1 MRQEKK
7 VGGTKR
13 ALLTSVLAL
22 VLSLAMLAG
31 STFAWFTD
39 TASTGVNRIVSGNL
53 DVGLQ
58 YWGVGEDGQKTWL
71 TAESS
76 EELFDENALWEP
88 GYTQIVYLKVKN
100 NGNLALTYAMQ
111 ITPVRETVGINVDG
125 EQFKL
130 SDYIKFAWTTFT
142 ADGDGAPVALDRE
155 GAQAGVG
162 EGAQLGTTLHRQ
174 AAEPMEAGAEE
185 LVALVAWMPENVGNE
200 ANYSTVQPT
209 IELSLK
215 VLATQA
221 AVESDSFDT
230 TYDEDAAA
238 AEDLNNK
245 PEYDYESLYDYDNLK
260 GYGVTV
266 ERNEAGKVVK
276 ATVSGVNGK
285 VVDGFFYNNKPGTEA
300 TPIDRWRD
308 LKEVVIEE
316 GVTEIGVDAFSVC
329 TSLETVTLPQSL
341 QKIGEKAFS
350 YCTSLKTINIPDS
363 VNVIGPK
370 AFYFCK
376 SLTSI
381 GIPEGITEIGYATF
395 GYAENLTTVN
405 IPASVTRIGDFA
417 FQNCGFTSMDVP
429 ATVKELGEG
438 AFSTCRS
445 LENVTVPAETVS
457 KKAFYFCDALKSV
470 TLTDDVKTI
479 GEEAFRQC
487 TSLESIEIPSSV
499 TELGTCAFKNCF
511 ALKTAVIKGG
521 TVKGSLVTE
530 ATFYNCNALET
541 LVISDNATLD
551 ASFKAAY
558 SKSTLKTVK
567 IGKGEIGN
575 SAFSNCTNLTTV
587 ELGDGV
593 TSIGT
598 SAFLKCKQ
606 LSSIAIGS
614 GVISI
619 GTSAF
624 NGCTALTN
632 ANIGSGAIGESA
644 FNGCTSLANV
654 TLGNGVTSI
663 GKNAFLRCTALT
675 SISIGSG
682 VTSIG
687 SGAFNGCTELR
698 NANIGSGAIGA
709 NAFQDC
715 SRLASVTLGDG
726 VTSIGTNAFLKCTAL
741 TSMYIGSSVK
751 TIESYAFSTCSS
763 LSEVT
768 ISAAQI
774 GNQAFRSANALKKV
788 TLGDGVETIPAGAF
802 SNCGMGN
809 KNNSPELYLKAG
821 TWTSNGQETTVAE
834 GASITT
840 GNRVFNQIKSGKPAT
855 WSAPVNP

>member
-31 STFAWFTD
+31 TTFAWFTD

-58 YWGVGEDGQKTWL
+58 YWGVDENGQKTWL
-71 TAESS
+71 TAENS
-76 EELFDENALWEP
+76 EDLFDKNALWEP

-111 ITPVRETVGINVDG
+111 ITPVHETVGVNVDG
-125 EQFKL
+125 EEFKL
-130 SDYIKFAWTTFT
+130 SDYIKFGWTPFT
-142 ADGDGAPVALDRE
+142 VDGDGTPVALDRE
-155 GAQAGVG
+155 AAQTGVG
-162 EGAQLGTTLHRQ
+162 DGAQLGTTLHRK
-174 AAEPMEAGAEE
+174 AAEPMKASAEE

-221 AVESDSFDT
+221 AVESDSFDNS
-230 TYDEDAAA
+230 YDEDAATN
-238 AEDLNNK
+238 EDLDNK
-245 PEYDYESLYDYDNLK
+245 PEYDYESLYDYNNPE
-260 GYGVTV
+260 GYGVTL

-285 VVDGFFYNNKPGTEA
+285 VVDGFFYNNTPGTEA
-300 TPIDRWRD
+300 TPTDRWRE

-329 TSLETVTLPQSL
+329 TSLETVTLPESL

-370 AFYFCK
+370 AFFFCK

-381 GIPEGITEIGYATF
+381 DIPEGITEIGYATF
-395 GYAENLTTVN
+395 GYAENLATVN

-445 LENVTVPAETVS
+445 LKNVTVPAETVS

-470 TLTDDVKTI
+470 TLTNDVKTI
-479 GEEAFRQC
+479 GEEAFREC
-487 TSLESIEIPSSV
+487 RNLESIEIPSSV

-558 SKSTLKTVK
+558 SKSTLKTVE
-567 IGKGEIGN
+567 IGKGEIG
-575 SAFSNCTNLTTV
+575 
-587 ELGDGV
+587 D
-593 TSIGT
+593 
-598 SAFLKCKQ
+598 
-606 LSSIAIGS
+606 
-614 GVISI
+614 
-619 GTSAF
+619 
-624 NGCTALTN
+624 
-632 ANIGSGAIGESA
+632 SA
-644 FNGCTSLANV
+644 FNGCTSLTNV
-654 TLGNGVTSI
+654 TLGNDVTSI
-663 GKNAFLRCTALT
+663 GKSAFLKCTQLP
-675 SISIGSG
+675 SITIGDG
-682 VTSIG
+682 VISIG
-687 SGAFNGCTELR
+687 SGAFNGCTALT

-715 SRLASVTLGDG
+715 SRLANVTLGDG
-726 VTSIGTNAFLKCTAL
+726 VTSIGANAFLRCEAL
-741 TSMYIGSSVK
+741 TSMNIGSSVGI
-751 TIESYAFSTCSS
+751 IENYAFSGCAA
-763 LSEVT
+763 LEEVT

-788 TLGDGVETIPAGAF
+788 TLGDGVENIPAGAF
-802 SNCGMGN
+802 SSCGMGDR
-809 KNNSPELYLKAG
+809 NNPGQLFLKAG
-821 TWTSNGQETTVAE
+821 DWTCGDKTTTVAKDE
-834 GASITT
+834 PITR
-840 GNRVFNQIKSGKPAT
+840 GNPVFNGIVSNKNDAT
-855 WSAPVNP
+855 WSAPANP

>member
-1 MRQEKK
+1 MSQKDSMDNAVEAGVKRNKTQKERSNDMRQEKK

-53 DVGLQ
+53 DVGLE
-58 YWGVGEDGQKTWL
+58 YWDKESGWL
-71 TAESS
+71 DAENSKD
-76 EELFDENALWEP
+76 LFDENALWEP

-100 NGNLALTYAMQ
+100 GGNLALTYAMQ
-111 ITPVRETVGINVDG
+111 ITPVHETVGVNVDG
-125 EQFKL
+125 EEFKL
-130 SDYIKFAWTTFT
+130 SDYIKFGWTTFT
-142 ADGDGAPVALDRE
+142 VNGDGTPVALDRE
-155 GAQAGVG
+155 AAQTGVG
-162 EGAQLGTTLHRQ
+162 GGAQLGKTLHRQ
-174 AAEPMEAGAEE
+174 AVKPMAAGAEE
-185 LVALVAWMPENVGNE
+185 LVALVAWMPEDVGNE

-221 AVESDSFDT
+221 AVESDSFNN

-238 AEDLNNK
+238 NEGLDKK
-245 PEYDYESLYDYDNLK
+245 PEYDYESLYDYNNLE
-260 GYGVTV
+260 GYGVRV
-266 ERNEAGKVVK
+266 ERNGAGKVVK

-329 TSLETVTLPQSL
+329 TSLETVTLPESL

-350 YCTSLKTINIPDS
+350 YCTSLKTINIPAS

-370 AFYFCK
+370 AFFFCK

-381 GIPEGITEIGYATF
+381 DIPEGVTEISYATF
-395 GYAENLTTVN
+395 GYAENLTAVN

-445 LENVTVPAETVS
+445 LKNVKVPAETVS

-470 TLTDDVKTI
+470 TLTNDVKTI
-479 GEEAFRQC
+479 GEEAFRHC

-521 TVKGSLVTE
+521 TVKGSSVTE
-530 ATFYNCNALET
+530 ATFYNCKALET

-558 SKSTLKTVK
+558 SKSTLKTVE
-567 IGKGEIGN
+567 IGKGEIGD
-575 SAFSNCTNLTTV
+575 SAFKSCPNLTTV
-587 ELGDGV
+587 ELGNGV
-593 TSIGT
+593 TSVGDN
-598 SAFLKCKQ
+598 AFSK
-606 LSSIAIGS
+606 
-614 GVISI
+614 
-619 GTSAF
+619 
-624 NGCTALTN
+624 CTALTSI
-632 ANIGSGAIGESA
+632 NIGD
-644 FNGCTSLANV
+644 
-654 TLGNGVTSI
+654 GVTSI
-663 GKNAFLRCTALT
+663 GKNAF
-675 SISIGSG
+675 
-682 VTSIG
+682 
-687 SGAFNGCTELR
+687 NG
-698 NANIGSGAIGA
+698 
-709 NAFQDC
+709 
-715 SRLASVTLGDG
+715 
-726 VTSIGTNAFLKCTAL
+726 
-741 TSMYIGSSVK
+741 
-751 TIESYAFSTCSS
+751 CSS

-774 GNQAFRSANALKKV
+774 GYQAFKSAYALKKV
-788 TLGDGVETIPAGAF
+788 TLGDGVEKIPAGAF
-802 SNCGMGN
+802 SNCGMGDRDN
-809 KNNSPELYLKAG
+809 PGQLFLKAG
-821 TWTSNGQETTVAE
+821 DWTCGGKTITVE
-834 GASITT
+834 KNMPITR
-840 GNRVFNQIKSGKPAT
+840 GNPVFNGIVSNKGDAV

>member
-31 STFAWFTD
+31 TTFAWFTD

-53 DVGLQ
+53 DVGLK
-58 YWGVGEDGQKTWL
+58 YWGVGEDGRKTWL
-71 TAESS
+71 TAENSK
-76 EELFDENALWEP
+76 ELFDENALWEP
-88 GYTQIVYLKVKN
+88 GYTQIVYLKVEN

-111 ITPVRETVGINVDG
+111 ITPVHETVGVNVDG

-130 SDYIKFAWTTFT
+130 SDYIKFGWTTFT
-142 ADGDGAPVALDRE
+142 ADENGAPVALDRE
-155 GAQAGVG
+155 AAQTGVG
-162 EGAQLGTTLHRQ
+162 DGAQLGKTLHRQ
-174 AAEPMEAGAEE
+174 AADPMKANAEE

-221 AVESDSFDT
+221 TVESDSFNN
-230 TYDEDAAA
+230 TYDGDAATD
-238 AEDLNNK
+238 EDLDNK
-245 PEYDYESLYDYDNLK
+245 PEYDYSYTEEE
-260 GYGVTV
+260 GVTLITD
-266 ERNEAGKVVK
+266 ENGKVVK
-276 ATVSGVNGK
+276 AIVSGVNGK
-285 VVDGFFYNNKPGTEA
+285 VQTGLFSNLKQSVDEEGNPLFDRNGS
-300 TPIDRWRD
+300 PIMEPDEKWAA
-308 LKEVVIEE
+308 LTEVVIKD
-316 GVTEIGVDAFSVC
+316 GVTEIGNQTFQGC
-329 TSLETVTLPQSL
+329 TGLTNVT
-341 QKIGEKAFS
+341 
-350 YCTSLKTINIPDS
+350 IPDS
-363 VNVIGPK
+363 VQKIGAW
-370 AFYFCK
+370 AFYLCGGLK
-376 SLTSI
+376 NVD
-381 GIPEGITEIGYATF
+381 IPANVEIGNSSF
-395 GYAENLTTVN
+395 RQSG
-405 IPASVTRIGDFA
+405 
-417 FQNCGFTSMDVP
+417 
-429 ATVKELGEG
+429 
-438 AFSTCRS
+438 
-445 LENVTVPAETVS
+445 LEQVTVSGGSVGQYAFHRNVS
-457 KKAFYFCDALKSV
+457 LKKIDINCE
-470 TLTDDVKTI
+470 TI
-479 GEEAFRQC
+479 GEEAFSGC
-487 TSLESIEIPSSV
+487 DYLTDITLGENVKTLGDKAFYTCDALERVEIPSTV
-499 TELGTCAFKNCF
+499 TDIGEKTFYSCP
-511 ALKTAVIKGG
+511 ALKEAIIRAG
-521 TVKGSLVTE
+521 TVKAG
-530 ATFYNCNALET
+530 TFYNCRALTT
-541 LVISDNATLD
+541 LIISDNATLD
-551 ASFKAAY
+551 GSFTARNAY
-558 SKSTLKTVK
+558 AQGTLETVK
-567 IGKGEIGN
+567 IGKGEIGI
-575 SAFSNCTNLTTV
+575 SAFNSCPNLTTV
-587 ELGDGV
+587 ELGNGVTSVGDNAFSKCTALKSINIGDGV
-593 TSIGT
+593 TSIG
-598 SAFLKCKQ
+598 KN
-606 LSSIAIGS
+606 
-614 GVISI
+614 
-619 GTSAF
+619 AF

-687 SGAFNGCTELR
+687 SGAFNGCTALR

-802 SNCGMGN
+802 SSCGMGY

-821 TWTSNGQETTVAE
+821 TWTSNGQATTVAE

-840 GNRVFNQIKSGKPAT
+840 GNIVFNQIKSGKPAT
-855 WSAPVNP
+855 WSAPANP

>member
-1 MRQEKK
+1 MSQKDSMDNAVEAGVKRNKTQKERSNDMRQEKK

-31 STFAWFTD
+31 TTFAWFTD

-53 DVGLQ
+53 DVGLE
-58 YWGVGEDGQKTWL
+58 YWDKESGWL
-71 TAESS
+71 DAENSKD
-76 EELFDENALWEP
+76 LFDENALWEP
-88 GYTQIVYLKVKN
+88 GYTQIVYLKVEN

-111 ITPVRETVGINVDG
+111 ITPVHETVGVNVDG
-125 EQFKL
+125 EEFKL
-130 SDYIKFAWTTFT
+130 SDYIKFGWMKFT
-142 ADGDGAPVALDRE
+142 VDGDGTPVALDRE
-155 GAQAGVG
+155 AAQTGVG
-162 EGAQLGTTLHRQ
+162 DGAQLGTTLHRK
-174 AAEPMEAGAEE
+174 AAAPMAADAKE

-221 AVESDSFDT
+221 AVESDSFDN
-230 TYDEDAAA
+230 TYDRDAATN
-238 AEDLNNK
+238 EDLNNK
-245 PEYDYESLYDYDNLK
+245 PEYDYESRYDYDNSE
-260 GYGVTV
+260 GYGVKLIK
-266 ERNEAGKVVK
+266 NEAGKVVK
-276 ATVSGVNGK
+276 AVVSGVNGK
-285 VVDGFFYNNKPGTEA
+285 VVDGFFYNNTPGTEA
-300 TPIDRWRD
+300 TPTDRWRE

-370 AFYFCK
+370 AFFFCK

-381 GIPEGITEIGYATF
+381 DIPEGITEIGYATF
-395 GYAENLTTVN
+395 GYAENLATVN
-405 IPASVTRIGDFA
+405 IPTSVTRIGDFA
-417 FQNCGFTSMDVP
+417 FQNCGFTSMNVP
-429 ATVKELGEG
+429 ATVKELGES

-479 GEEAFRQC
+479 GEEAFREC
-487 TSLESIEIPSSV
+487 RSLESIEIPSSV

-567 IGKGEIGN
+567 IGKGEIGD

-593 TSIGT
+593 TKIGTNAFIRCTQISSITIGSRVSSIG
-598 SAFLKCKQ
+598 KN
-606 LSSIAIGS
+606 
-614 GVISI
+614 
-619 GTSAF
+619 AF
-624 NGCTALTN
+624 NGCTALT
-632 ANIGSGAIGESA
+632 
-644 FNGCTSLANV
+644 
-654 TLGNGVTSI
+654 
-663 GKNAFLRCTALT
+663 
-675 SISIGSG
+675 
-682 VTSIG
+682 
-687 SGAFNGCTELR
+687 

-715 SRLASVTLGDG
+715 SRLANVTLGDG
-726 VTSIGTNAFLKCTAL
+726 VTSIGANAFLRCEAL
-741 TSMYIGSSVK
+741 TSMNIGSSVK
-751 TIESYAFSTCSS
+751 TIESYAFSGCSA
-763 LSEVT
+763 LEEVT

-788 TLGDGVETIPAGAF
+788 TLGDGVEAIPAGAF
-802 SNCGMGN
+802 SSCGMGDR
-809 KNNSPELYLKAG
+809 NNPGQLFLKAG
-821 TWTSNGQETTVAE
+821 DWTCGDKRTTVAKDE
-834 GASITT
+834 PITR
-840 GNRVFNQIKSGKPAT
+840 GNPVFNGIVSNKNDAT
-855 WSAPVNP
+855 WSAPANP